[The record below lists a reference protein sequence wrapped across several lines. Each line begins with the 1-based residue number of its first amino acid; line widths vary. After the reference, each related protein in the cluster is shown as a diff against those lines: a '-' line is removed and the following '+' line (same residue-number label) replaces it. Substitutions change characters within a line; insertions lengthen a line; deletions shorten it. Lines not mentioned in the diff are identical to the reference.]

1 MEDGE
6 CVLSCKGTLV
16 FVLGVFLVLKKSIVE
31 IVGVKSL
38 G

>member
-1 MEDGE
+1 MEEGE

-16 FVLGVFLVLKKSIVE
+16 FVLRVFLVLKKSIVE
-31 IVGVKSL
+31 MVGVKSL